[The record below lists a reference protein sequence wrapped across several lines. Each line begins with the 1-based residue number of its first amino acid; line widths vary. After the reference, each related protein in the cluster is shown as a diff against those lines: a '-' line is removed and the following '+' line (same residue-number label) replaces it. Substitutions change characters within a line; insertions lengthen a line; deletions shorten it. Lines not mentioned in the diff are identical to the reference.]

1 MLSRSNALKAN
12 AKTAALALM
21 LALCAGM
28 LGGCSSQLEERAM
41 TDISQIPIAVQQLAP
56 VEDTIAD
63 GKARVMLYFLSA
75 DGSRL
80 VPVSREIDVPGGV
93 STARAALQALLG
105 GPNEH
110 ENGTW
115 PDLGLPIVARSME
128 ISGGVAVVDLPAR
141 VRTLSQETLY
151 GMRVAIACT
160 LTEFADIDAV
170 NVLIGGREEGLDLG
184 ATFPVGTLQRTADL
198 DLGASFARL
207 EGLRQ
212 AGGAFEQMV
221 TLYLPTAD
229 GRFVLPQV
237 FSIDY
242 AQMTPIEYLY
252 TLLDVLGTEA
262 GGGVG
267 FASIP
272 APMMFINEMPE
283 IVRTDDGA
291 YRAIEIQFEAALD
304 EALAA
309 SGLTREIYLA
319 MLTHTLMGAVPGVEG
334 LKVHIG
340 DEVISSLSAQQTRDG
355 RAFSFAQGL
364 ATRDDFVS
372 CIGAPVTVYA
382 IDGETGGLVAE
393 ERVLAHEKSRSP
405 RALLETLVAMWG
417 DRAATSALT
426 GADILA
432 VGVDGEEI
440 AVNLSATFA
449 DALRALDEREAK
461 AAVYAM
467 VNTLTQN
474 RLRGNVTFFFDG
486 VQMEE
491 PLGGIEMRG
500 SLTRNPGMVVD

>member
-1 MLSRSNALKAN
+1 MLRLR

-21 LALCAGM
+21 LVLCAGL
-28 LGGCSSQLEERAM
+28 LGGCSSQLEEREM
-41 TDISQIPIAVQQLAP
+41 TDVSLIPIVAQQLAP
-56 VEDTIAD
+56 VEDTFAD
-63 GKARVMLYFLSA
+63 SKARVMLYFLSD

-93 STARAALQALLG
+93 STARSALQALLG
-105 GPNEH
+105 GPQENESG
-110 ENGTW
+110 NW

-141 VRTLSQETLY
+141 VRTLPQETLY
-151 GMRVAIACT
+151 GIRMAIACT
-160 LTEFADIDAV
+160 LTEFTEIDAV
-170 NVLIGGREEGLDLG
+170 NVLIGGREEGFDLG
-184 ATFPVGTLQRTADL
+184 ATLPVGTLQRTADL
-198 DLGASFARL
+198 EIGASYARL
-207 EGLRQ
+207 DGLRQ
-212 AGGAFEQMV
+212 AGGAFEQRV

-237 FSIDY
+237 FSVDY
-242 AQMTPIEYLY
+242 VQMTPIEYLY
-252 TLLDVLGTEA
+252 TLLETLGTEA
-262 GGGVG
+262 GGSAG
-267 FASIP
+267 FASVP
-272 APMMFINEMPE
+272 APMLFINEMPE

-340 DEVISSLSAQQTRDG
+340 DEVLTSLSAQHTRDG
-355 RAFSFAQGL
+355 RAFSFAQVL

-382 IDGETGGLVAE
+382 IDGESGRLTAE

-417 DRAATSALT
+417 DRAATSALS

-432 VGVDGEEI
+432 VSVDGEEI
-440 AVNLSATFA
+440 TVNLSAAFA
-449 DALRALDEREAK
+449 DALRALEPQDAK

-474 RLRGNVTFFFDG
+474 HLRGNVTFFFDG

-491 PLGGIEMRG
+491 PLGGVEMRG
-500 SLTRNPGMVVD
+500 SLARNPGMVVD